1 MTAAIGDSAASYL
14 ADVAVERAIGFKST
28 KITDDGLS
36 FLRKMQTI
44 RSVGLEGP
52 FSDKAVVHL
61 ERLKQLRDVSF
72 VNTNVSE
79 AGFGRLRD
87 SLPLTRILC
96 DGRRVFAK

>member
-14 ADVAVERAIGFKST
+14 ADVPLEKGIGLKNT

-44 RSVGLEGP
+44 KSVGLEGP
-52 FSDKAVVHL
+52 FSDKAIVHL
-61 ERLKQLRDVSF
+61 EGLKQLRDVSF
-72 VNTNVSE
+72 VNTHVSE
-79 AGFGRLRD
+79 AGFARLRD

-96 DGRRVFAK
+96 DGRRVFSK